1 MTGASGFVGGALAER
16 LLAGGWGVR
25 ALVRRPDAEAA
36 QALERRGAVLVSG
49 ALEDPDSLE
58 RLVAGADTVVHAAG
72 LVKARD
78 RAEFLAVNLE
88 GTRRMVE
95 AALAA
100 EPRPRFLLISSL
112 AAREPEVSAY
122 AASKRAGE
130 ELLAEAGAGL
140 ERCVLRP
147 PGVYGPGDRVTL
159 TLFRQLWHGF
169 LLTPAGRRGRF
180 SLLHVQDLAAAI
192 ERLLAGGGWDGGI
205 LELDDGREG
214 GYGWTDL
221 AEAAGRHL
229 GRRVRLVSVPLG
241 LLWLPAKLNQ
251 RLQRSL
257 GRASVFTPGKLRE
270 LFHPDWVARAS
281 PDSPLGDWQARFT
294 FESGFPATLEWYR
307 ARDWL

>member
-1 MTGASGFVGGALAER
+1 MTGASGFVGGVLAER
-16 LLAGGWGVR
+16 LLAGGSGVR
-25 ALVRRPDAEAA
+25 ALVRRPGAEAA
-36 QALERRGAVLVSG
+36 AALERQGAVLVPG
-49 ALEDPDSLE
+49 ALEDPESLE
-58 RLVAGADTVVHAAG
+58 RLLEGADTVVHVAG

-78 RAEFLAVNLE
+78 RDEFMAVNLE
-88 GTRRMVE
+88 GTRRLVR
-95 AALAA
+95 AALTAD
-100 EPRPRFLLISSL
+100 PRPRFLLISSL
-112 AAREPEVSAY
+112 AAREPEVSPY
-122 AASKRAGE
+122 AASKRGGE
-130 ELLAEAGAGL
+130 EVLAEAGGDL
-140 ERCVLRP
+140 EHCVLRP

-159 TLFRQLWHGF
+159 ALFRQLWRGF

-192 ERLLAGGGWDGGI
+192 ERLLAGDTWDGGV

-229 GRRVRLVSVPLG
+229 GRRIRLVSVPLG
-241 LLWLPAKLNQ
+241 LLWLPAELNQ

-270 LFHPDWVARAS
+270 LFHPDWVARSS
-281 PDSPLGDWQARFT
+281 PDSPLSDWQARFT